1 MLTHIHTINPS
12 LIPRSVLGMDLLDC
26 KFNSVHMPLP
36 AFEPYAA
43 LYLIFSKA
51 TLLTF
56 IGPKAAKN
64 LRNDDFYA
72 VLTVG
77 IFVIGNAVCN
87 IPSSPIFHRYGR
99 MGGFFIGTLHLL
111 LGGALGAIAVAT
123 ESLGL
128 LLFASFVIGFGVG
141 LGQFYRFAA
150 IELASAQNKGAHH
163 LAILLRTDSILKL
176 NC

>member
-1 MLTHIHTINPS
+1 MLTHTHTTINSS
-12 LIPRSVLGMDLLDC
+12 LLSYSVLGVDLLDC
-26 KFNSVHMPLP
+26 KFKSVHLSITT
-36 AFEPYAA
+36 FEPYAV
-43 LYLIFSKA
+43 LYLTSPQA

-64 LRNDDFYA
+64 LRDDDFYA

-128 LLFASFVIGFGVG
+128 LFFASFVIGLGVG
-141 LGQFYRFAA
+141 FGQFYRFAA

-163 LAILLRTDSILKL
+163 LVLLCFMHLF
-176 NC
+176 

>member
-1 MLTHIHTINPS
+1 MLGVDLLDRKSTFAFSIIHIHTVNHILCLTSPQ
-12 LIPRSVLGMDLLDC
+12 
-26 KFNSVHMPLP
+26 
-36 AFEPYAA
+36 
-43 LYLIFSKA
+43 A

-64 LRNDDFYA
+64 LRDDDFYA

-99 MGGFFIGTLHLL
+99 MGGFLIGTLHLL

-128 LLFASFVIGFGVG
+128 LFFASFVIGFGVG
-141 LGQFYRFAA
+141 MGQFYRFAA
-150 IELASAQNKGAHH
+150 IELASAQNKGK
-163 LAILLRTDSILKL
+163 ILIVCRVSSL
-176 NC
+176 